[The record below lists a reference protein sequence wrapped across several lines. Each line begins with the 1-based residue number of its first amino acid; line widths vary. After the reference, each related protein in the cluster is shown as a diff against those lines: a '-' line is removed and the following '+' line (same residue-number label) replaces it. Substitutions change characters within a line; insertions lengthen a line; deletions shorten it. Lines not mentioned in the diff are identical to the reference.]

1 MNDSIQMRNYKT
13 VNLHVRIN
21 KLING
26 IFIKNGKVD
35 IKAHNRLQ
43 PNTYSVSVVRSKYNM
58 IAMSRIPF
66 YINLFSLRAVLIE
79 LLLVL

>member
-1 MNDSIQMRNYKT
+1 MRNFKT
-13 VNLHVRIN
+13 INLYVRIK

-58 IAMSRIPF
+58 IAIRRIISILTCF
-66 YINLFSLRAVLIE
+66 HYGLY
-79 LLLVL
+79 